1 MFSSAQLR
9 NFSSKY
15 LFILKNAL
23 VFFHFHLTFTMF
35 ILSYSQLLHTFD
47 LLDTVFTF
55 PFGGH
60 FLFYSYLDLV
70 V

>member
-23 VFFHFHLTFTMF
+23 IFFNFHLTFTMF
-35 ILSYSQLLHTFD
+35 KLSYSQLLDTFN
-47 LLDTVFTF
+47 LLDNSIYF
-55 PFGGH
+55 
-60 FLFYSYLDLV
+60 SI
-70 V
+70 